1 MRKLKLSGVRAA
13 LWLVMGW
20 VILLGTGGEAVAADS
35 PPKRQEKSITLD
47 DYVRRVFA
55 QNENIQIRILESA
68 LEHKRYEGEK
78 WIFEPEFFSNLE
90 WIDSQRPN
98 TAQQAT
104 SLFTAVFNQRD
115 KTANSGIAVLVPTGA
130 RFQLNYSISELNN
143 NLNTTTFPNGEFLT
157 SVGATLTQPLLRN
170 AGTGVNLAG
179 IRLAALGSDSAFQQ
193 YRRGMMQ
200 ALAAAET
207 AYWDLYLAQEQY
219 EISQE
224 SVKLASTI
232 LKDSRERVKV
242 GKASELDVLQAESG
256 VAERRAIENEAR
268 QRLQSANNTA
278 LDLIMETAAGD
289 GRWLVA
295 TDTPTVGDAE
305 LGKVADLQRTAL
317 EMNPDYLGLE
327 LERRQNEIRLK
338 VAKNQKLPLLD
349 LTGGYSMSGIG
360 TSPGAS
366 HRQTQQNSFPAWN
379 VSLQFR
385 LPLAGNKRARR
396 QAESARLQLEASR
409 LAVDGAAVEI
419 GNLIESSLQGVR
431 AARDSVAHYKKVVE
445 FNEKLLET
453 ELARLDVGKTTS
465 RVVFETES
473 DLFESR
479 INYLRGLALFER
491 AVLQLHTIVGIGLD
505 KREMEIDKSE
515 LTMRTTNLV
524 RKGAIDEEAFQ
535 QFVNDLQSIYSSHR
549 SKGAKADGGAPTE
562 ESTEKR

>member
-1 MRKLKLSGVRAA
+1 MF
-13 LWLVMGW
+13 WLV
-20 VILLGTGGEAVAADS
+20 VGGSIAASASAAPAPDAA
-35 PPKRQEKSITLD
+35 PRKRTETTISLD

-115 KTANSGIAVLVPTGA
+115 KTANSGIAVLIPTGA
-130 RFQLNYSISELNN
+130 RFQLSYSISELNN

-256 VAERRAIENEAR
+256 LAERRAIENEAR

-278 LDLIMETAAGD
+278 LDLIMETAD
-289 GRWLVA
+289 GNGNWLVA
-295 TDTPTVGDAE
+295 TDTPSVVATEPGQM
-305 LGKVADLQRTAL
+305 ADLQREAL
-317 EMNPDYLGLE
+317 TMNPDYLGLE

-419 GNLIESSLQGVR
+419 GNLIESSLQGQS
-431 AARDSVAHYKKVVE
+431 AARDSVAHYKKVVD

-453 ELARLDVGKTTS
+453 ELARLEVGKTTS

-479 INYLRGLALFER
+479 INHLRGLALFER

-505 KREMEIDKSE
+505 RRGMEIDKSE
-515 LTMRTTNLV
+515 LTMRTTDLV
-524 RKGAIDEEAFQ
+524 RKGEIDEEGFQ
-535 QFVNDLQSIYSSHR
+535 QFVDDLQSIYRSHR
-549 SKGAKADGGAPTE
+549 AKEATDGGKPAVDKPA
-562 ESTEKR
+562 EKQ